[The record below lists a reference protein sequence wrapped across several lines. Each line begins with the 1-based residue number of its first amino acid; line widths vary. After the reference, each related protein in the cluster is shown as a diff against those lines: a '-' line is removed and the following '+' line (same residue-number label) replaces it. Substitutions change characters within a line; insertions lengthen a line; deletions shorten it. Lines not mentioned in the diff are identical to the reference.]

1 MRQFGSAHVGWRI
14 ESQAILVV
22 ALILAHLVAPLTATA
37 QPPSKVP
44 RVGYLSPALD
54 TPLLAAFRQG
64 LRDLGWVEGQNI
76 AIEVR
81 SAEGKYDRL
90 PELAA
95 ELVRLK
101 VDVIFASTTPAAL
114 AAKHATTTIPIVI
127 GFVADPIGS
136 GLVAS
141 LAHPGGNITGWTHLG
156 RELRG
161 KYLELLKEAVPGA
174 TRIGV
179 LWNPTNPIHGPSMK
193 NVEAAAQVL
202 KVQLH
207 PVGVQD
213 PKEIESAFATLAR
226 ERVEALTV
234 LPDGMFLAQG
244 DRIISLAAR
253 SRLPA
258 MYGITELAKA
268 GGLMGYG
275 VDFPDMYRRGASF
288 VDRILK
294 GAKPADLPVEE
305 PTRFYLI
312 INLKTAKAL
321 GLTIPQSILLR
332 ADELIQ

>member
-1 MRQFGSAHVGWRI
+1 VKQFRI
-14 ESQAILVV
+14 SNFGFRIWPRAISIG
-22 ALILAHLVAPLTATA
+22 ALALGILAAPLVADSQQA
-37 QPPSKVP
+37 SRVP
-44 RVGYLSPALD
+44 RIGYLSSAPD
-54 TPLLAAFRQG
+54 MPLLVAFRQG

-81 SAEGKYDRL
+81 SAEGKYERL
-90 PELAA
+90 PDLAA

-101 VDVIFASTTPAAL
+101 VDAIFASTTPAAL

-141 LAHPGGNITGWTHLG
+141 LARPGGNITGWTHLG

-161 KYLELLKEAVPGA
+161 KYVELLKEAIPAA
-174 TRIGV
+174 TRIGL
-179 LWNPTNPIHGPSMK
+179 LWNPTNPIHGPSLK
-193 NVEAAAQVL
+193 DLQTAAQAL
-202 KVQLH
+202 KVRLF

-213 PKEIESAFATLAR
+213 PKELESAFSALAR
-226 ERVEALTV
+226 ERADALTV

-244 DRIISLAAR
+244 DRIIALAAR

-258 MYGITELAKA
+258 MYGVTELAKA

-275 VDFPDMYRRGASF
+275 VDFPDMYRRGAAF
-288 VDRILK
+288 VDKILK

-332 ADELIQ
+332 ADQVIQ